1 MMITGLQILIMATVA
16 KGKGES
22 VKFKEYK
29 LNFTQGFGA
38 HKAQYDVQKMINL
51 PTLNMEPGDE
61 LYFYVQAQDTH
72 KQLSRTD
79 VYTVSIQD
87 TAELLSM
94 NGVLSGV
101 NIKPEFFR
109 SERQIII
116 DAEQLLKR

>member
-1 MMITGLQILIMATVA
+1 
-16 KGKGES
+16 
-22 VKFKEYK
+22 
-29 LNFTQGFGA
+29 
-38 HKAQYDVQKMINL
+38 
-51 PTLNMEPGDE
+51 
-61 LYFYVQAQDTH
+61 
-72 KQLSRTD
+72 

-116 DAEQLLKR
+116 DAEQLLKDKDSISVEKFNARSNDLGVSTKNCCACVTVNFWARKAKSMVRPIMTQPTRQILAMPKRY